1 MDAFAGPT
9 AGGTASDA
17 ELMWLMRRQSLA
29 AAAGQADEVEEL
41 LHGGADANWQLDSGA
56 TPLYIASRQGHN
68 FVVEA
73 LLQLGRARVADA
85 MRDGST
91 PLFITTW
98 HGHMTVAREL
108 LSARANVNNGTASG
122 ATPLFAAAM
131 CGHQTILEE
140 LLRRRAHI
148 EQTTRDGVTP
158 LMAAAAA
165 GHPGAVRSLLHGDA
179 DAAHLREDDG
189 ATALS
194 VAERNGHSE
203 VCRILRATLVA
214 RGLPRLALA
223 ACDGRWR
230 AQSRT
235 LLVEDLPT
243 VEAAERTALVE
254 LVRAAHRAAI
264 LVALEASPSPSRQ
277 WSSVAAD
284 AAVAAAV
291 AAASASGAAAA
302 AAYGMDGSEALVLAR
317 HTGAVVPH
325 SVEPASEALEQAE
338 PYLRRAADLEN
349 CEPVVA
355 YYCRVFA
362 AGLLLNSAR
371 QGFGDIT
378 LEITLMGALE
388 AAERSKPL
396 LQLWRG
402 REDLEAFVLAA
413 TLRAEDAAASVEQ
426 AVARRESVA
435 AHKGI
440 AVAKMRDA
448 SLFVDVLEWL
458 RSQEVVPHGFDI
470 ATPSVTS
477 L

>member
-17 ELMWLMRRQSLA
+17 ELMLA

-140 LLRRRAHI
+140 LLRRRAHV

-223 ACDGRWR
+223 ACDRRWR

-243 VEAAERTALVE
+243 VEVAERTALVE

-264 LVALEASPSPSRQ
+264 LVALEPSPSRQ

-284 AAVAAAV
+284 AAVAAA
-291 AAASASGAAAA
+291 AAAAAASGAAAA

-338 PYLRRAADLEN
+338 PYLRRAAELEN
-349 CEPVVA
+349 REPVVA

-371 QGFGDIT
+371 QGCGDIT

-388 AAERSKPL
+388 AAERAKPL

-402 REDLEAFVLAA
+402 REDLEAFVLAS
-413 TLRAEDAAASVEQ
+413 TLRAEEAAASVEQ
-426 AVARRESVA
+426 AAARRESVA

-440 AVAKMRDA
+440 AVAKVRDA

-458 RSQEVVPHGFDI
+458 KSQEVVPHGFDI
-470 ATPSVTS
+470 AMPSVTS